1 MACSY
6 DEDVCSNEF
15 KLLCGEN
22 VRAVN
27 ATFPCERP
35 SGSSASTP
43 LGSSLHRHP
52 ISTLPLVP
60 GGASRP
66 AAGGQGMFAAEACSS
81 RGRGWQ
87 GRQEDAETVGAGNAL
102 IHADRLRLCSDCVMD
117 LGCLRMEMVWTLLS
131 R

>member
-66 AAGGQGMFAAEACSS
+66 SPAARECLRQKPAAAEA
-81 RGRGWQ
+81 GVGK
-87 GRQEDAETVGAGNAL
+87 DAKKTQKQLEQAT
-102 IHADRLRLCSDCVMD
+102 R
-117 LGCLRMEMVWTLLS
+117 
-131 R
+131 

>member
-22 VRAVN
+22 VR
-27 ATFPCERP
+27 TGRQHERP

-66 AAGGQGMFAAEACSS
+66 SPAARECLRQKPAAAEA
-81 RGRGWQ
+81 GVGK
-87 GRQEDAETVGAGNAL
+87 DAKKTQKQLEQAT
-102 IHADRLRLCSDCVMD
+102 R
-117 LGCLRMEMVWTLLS
+117 
-131 R
+131 